1 MNFILDKIVLF
12 PYYITLKLRHLLY
25 DRNILK
31 SYVPQIPTI
40 CVGNI
45 TVGGTGKTPMVEL
58 LIRVFKQDYRIAVVS
73 RGYKRRT
80 NDLRDV
86 SPLDSYLTVGDEP
99 LQIKKKFPDV
109 RVMVD
114 ANRKRAITYLQ
125 ALPEHERPTLII
137 LDDAFQHR
145 NVRPSFSIVLVNS
158 LRPIFK
164 DSLLPFGR
172 LRDLP
177 GRIRRA
183 DMVIVTKMER
193 DPEQYQRDQWR
204 KDLKLSEGTPL
215 LFSKTVYQDM
225 QPVFPQEVDKHYQ
238 YAKAAVLF
246 TGIAND
252 TSIKLAVQARWTLCK
267 TLKFPDHHDFT
278 PADFKEILS
287 QAKAYPMSLI
297 MTTEKDA
304 QRLVGMSTVPVELK
318 KRMYYLPI
326 ESEIIPETLPHNVLE
341 QEIPG
346 YGINEL
352 RAEIDK
358 MIIELEE

>member
-1 MNFILDKIVLF
+1 MNFFLDKILLF
-12 PYYITLKLRHLLY
+12 PYFATLKLRHCLY
-25 DRNILK
+25 NRNILK
-31 SYVPQIPTI
+31 SYRPQIPTI

-58 LIRVFKQDYRIAVVS
+58 LVRIFKDEYRIAVVS

-99 LQIKKKFPDV
+99 LQIKKKFPDIKV
-109 RVMVD
+109 LVD

-145 NVRPSFSIVLVNS
+145 SIKPSFSIVLVNS
-158 LRPIFK
+158 HRPIHK

-177 GRIRRA
+177 GQIGRA
-183 DMVIVTKMER
+183 DMVVVTKMER
-193 DPEQYQRDQWR
+193 EPDMQQRELWR
-204 KDLKLSEGTPL
+204 KNLRLSSGTPL

-225 QPVFPQEVDKHYQ
+225 KPVFPQEVDTHYL
-238 YAKAAVLF
+238 YAKGAVLF

-252 TSIKLAVQARWTLCK
+252 TNMKMAVQARWTLFK

-278 PADFKEILS
+278 ESDLREILS

-297 MTTEKDA
+297 LTTEKDA
-304 QRLVGMSTVPVELK
+304 QRLSCMDIVPLELK
-318 KRMYYLPI
+318 KRMFHLPI
-326 ESEIIPETLPHNVLE
+326 ESEIIPEKLPHNVLE
-341 QEIPG
+341 QEIAG
-346 YGINEL
+346 YGIKEL
-352 RAEIDK
+352 KSLIT
-358 MIIELEE
+358 IS